1 MDSPHMKH
9 LLVSRSF
16 GEFYVHDVRTRESSS
31 EVFNSSQMVSMG
43 TSFQCIKV
51 LFQVNQAS
59 LSCYC

>member
-1 MDSPHMKH
+1 MKY

-16 GEFYVHDVRTRESSS
+16 GEFCVHGVRTRECS
-31 EVFNSSQMVSMG
+31 EVFNSSQIVSMG

-59 LSCYC
+59 LSFCC